1 MLITKE
7 MPISDTV
14 RKYPG
19 TAPVFMQFGMG
30 CLGCAAAHFENL
42 EAGAKVHGF
51 DPDAMVD
58 DINALIEGKKKQVL
72 YLDCL
77 FDEVYGSINSAYY
90 DGCIT
95 KEQADYLRQKYLRM
109 EAYV

>member
-30 CLGCAAAHFENL
+30 CPG
-42 EAGAKVHGF
+42 
-51 DPDAMVD
+51 
-58 DINALIEGKKKQVL
+58 
-72 YLDCL
+72 
-77 FDEVYGSINSAYY
+77 
-90 DGCIT
+90 
-95 KEQADYLRQKYLRM
+95 LRCCSF
-109 EAYV
+109 